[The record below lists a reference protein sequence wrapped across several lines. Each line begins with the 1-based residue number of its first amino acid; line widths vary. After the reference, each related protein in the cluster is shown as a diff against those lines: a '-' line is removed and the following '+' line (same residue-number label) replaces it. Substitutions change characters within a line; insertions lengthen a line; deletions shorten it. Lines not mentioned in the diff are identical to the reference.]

1 MYCVLIFYWLWKALR
16 EQSEFIN
23 LAKVLTISMDSL
35 YFPKWWSIF
44 FFKSAN
50 SIFLIEKIWLRNL
63 ISNKHVL
70 ENVEDLFLFNENRE
84 MGSEENS
91 NFSKTRETP
100 YIRFFLEDYLPAR
113 KWMLPN
119 YISILKVIIIEEI
132 WTYGSFRG
140 N

>member
-1 MYCVLIFYWLWKALR
+1 MFLYFTGFGKHLGNNWSSLIRQKYWLFQWTACIF
-16 EQSEFIN
+16 QSDEVF
-23 LAKVLTISMDSL
+23 
-35 YFPKWWSIF
+35 F
-44 FFKSAN
+44 FFKSAI

-63 ISNKHVL
+63 ISNKHVF